1 VSDEN
6 DPPRLSRG
14 AGSDAER
21 RLAALVS
28 VSQSDVGS
36 PEQVAALEARLL
48 PLIGPP
54 LAAPVGKVA
63 ATGKAAALGGAGAVK
78 LAAAGAVVAAVAS
91 AVYFGAH
98 GTSATQGGPAAATQ
112 QVAPAVHTEEPA
124 VPVAP
129 PEPAPAQPAPAP
141 EVVGSAPV
149 APAPTGSHE
158 RAPSESELV
167 GQAQAALSGNPA
179 RALALCDQHRRL
191 YPRGV
196 LVQEREVLAIEAL
209 QRLGRHSQA
218 VARGE
223 RFLKAFPGSAHQS
236 KIAAIVGSQ

>member
-1 VSDEN
+1 MSDEM
-6 DPPRLSRG
+6 DPPRLSKG

-28 VSQSDVGS
+28 ASQSDVGS
-36 PEQVAALEARLL
+36 PEQVAVLEARLL
-48 PLIGPP
+48 PIIGSPV
-54 LAAPVGKVA
+54 PVGKVA
-63 ATGKAAALGGAGAVK
+63 ATGKAATLGGAAAVK

-98 GTSATQGGPAAATQ
+98 GSHGTQVAPAAPAQ
-112 QVAPAVHTEEPA
+112 QVAPAVHTEEPPA
-124 VPVAP
+124 SVAP
-129 PEPAPAQPAPAP
+129 PEPAPAEPAPAP
-141 EVVGSAPV
+141 EVVGSAPA
-149 APAPTGSHE
+149 APAPAVVRE
-158 RAPSESELV
+158 RAPSESDLV

-179 RALALCDQHRRL
+179 RALSLCEQHRRL

-209 QRLGRHSQA
+209 QRLGRQSQA
-218 VARGE
+218 VARGQ

>member
-1 VSDEN
+1 MSDET
-6 DPPRLSRG
+6 DPPRLSKS

-21 RLAALVS
+21 RLASLVS
-28 VSQSDVGS
+28 ASQSDVGS
-36 PEQVAALEARLL
+36 PQQIAALETRLM

-54 LAAPVGKVA
+54 SPIAKVA
-63 ATGKAAALGGAGAVK
+63 SAGKAATLGGAGAVK
-78 LAAAGAVVAAVAS
+78 LAAAGAVVAA

-98 GTSATQGGPAAATQ
+98 GLHGTEGP
-112 QVAPAVHTEEPA
+112 QVAPTAPAEQTAPATPAEEPA
-124 VPVAP
+124 APVAP
-129 PEPAPAQPAPAP
+129 PAPSPAESAPAP

-149 APAPTGSHE
+149 PPAPTVSHE
-158 RAPSESELV
+158 RAPSESDLV

-179 RALALCDQHRRL
+179 RALALCEQHRRL

-196 LVQEREVLAIEAL
+196 LVQEREVLAVEAL

-236 KIAAIVGSQ
+236 KIAAIVGSR

>member
-1 VSDEN
+1 VSDET
-6 DPPRLSRG
+6 DPPRLSRR

-21 RLAALVS
+21 RLASLVS
-28 VSQSDVGS
+28 ASQSDVGS
-36 PEQVAALEARLL
+36 PEQIAALETRLM

-54 LAAPVGKVA
+54 APLAKVA
-63 ATGKAAALGGAGAVK
+63 VAGKAATLGGAGAVK

-98 GTSATQGGPAAATQ
+98 GSHGTPST
-112 QVAPAVHTEEPA
+112 QVAPAASAEQVAPAEEPA
-124 VPVAP
+124 APIAP
-129 PEPAPAQPAPAP
+129 PAPSPAESAPAP

-149 APAPTGSHE
+149 GPAPTVSHE
-158 RAPSESELV
+158 RAPSESDLV
-167 GQAQAALSGNPA
+167 GQAQAALAGNPA
-179 RALALCDQHRRL
+179 RALALCEQHRRL

-196 LVQEREVLAIEAL
+196 LVQEREVLAVEAL

-223 RFLKAFPGSAHQS
+223 HFLKAFPGSAHQS
-236 KIAAIVGSQ
+236 KIAAIVGSR

>member
-1 VSDEN
+1 VSDEK
-6 DPPRLSRG
+6 DPPRLSRS

-21 RLAALVS
+21 RLASLVS
-28 VSQSDVGS
+28 ASQSDVGS
-36 PEQVAALEARLL
+36 PEQVAALETRLM

-54 LAAPVGKVA
+54 APIAKVA
-63 ATGKAAALGGAGAVK
+63 ATGKAATLGGAGVVK

-98 GTSATQGGPAAATQ
+98 GSHEAPAT
-112 QVAPAVHTEEPA
+112 QVAPAAPAQQSAPAERAEEPA
-124 VPVAP
+124 APVAP
-129 PEPAPAQPAPAP
+129 PTESAPAP

-149 APAPTGSHE
+149 VPAPTVSHE

-167 GQAQAALSGNPA
+167 GQAQSALSGNPA
-179 RALALCDQHRRL
+179 RTLALCEQLRRL

-223 RFLKAFPGSAHQS
+223 RFLKTFPGSAHQS
-236 KIAAIVGSQ
+236 KIAAIVGAR